1 LNAFPKSTD
10 VFVVGGGPAGLA
22 AAIAARLKGFDVV
35 VADPARPPIDK
46 ACGEGLMPDS
56 FAALRRLGVV
66 VDDAEESFPFRGIRF
81 HGAGVSVAA
90 TFPEGQAVGI
100 RRTRLHEILTDRAR
114 QTGVSMLWGTCV
126 RGLWQETALL
136 DHAAIRYSWVIGA
149 DGQNSRVRRWAGLD
163 AVRHE
168 SARYGFRRHYRVA
181 PWTDHMEIYWGS
193 GCQMYVTPVSPRE
206 VCVAVISRDSH
217 LRFDSALPQFPELS
231 SRLARVSASTVER
244 GSVTVSRR
252 LRRVFG
258 DQTVLIGDASGSVDA
273 ITGEGLSLSFHQAL
287 ALVDAMVNEDLAAYQ
302 SEHRRLMRRPAF
314 MASLMLSLDLHPW
327 LRALVLRAMAF
338 EPAIFSKLLAVRVG
352 AAAPVP
358 VIT

>member
-1 LNAFPKSTD
+1 LTGFPKNTD

-35 VADPARPPIDK
+35 VADAARPPIDK

-56 FAALRRLGVV
+56 FGALHRLGVV

-100 RRTRLHEILTDRAR
+100 RRTRLHEILIDRA
-114 QTGVSMLWGTCV
+114 TELGVTMRWGARVTDLSEL
-126 RGLWQETALL
+126 G
-136 DHAAIRYSWVIGA
+136 RYRWIIGA
-149 DGQNSRVRRWAGLD
+149 DGQNSRVRHWAGLD

-168 SARYGFRRHYRVA
+168 SARYGFRRHYRIA

-217 LRFDSALPQFPELS
+217 LRFNNALTQFPELS

-244 GSVTVSRR
+244 GSVTASRR
-252 LRRVFG
+252 LSQVYRDRA
-258 DQTVLIGDASGSVDA
+258 VLIGDASGSVDA

-287 ALVDAMVNEDLAAYQ
+287 ALADALVNEDLAAYQ
-302 SEHRRLMRRPAF
+302 AGHRRLMRRPAF
-314 MASLMLSLDLHPW
+314 MASLMLSLDRYPW
-327 LRALVLRAMAF
+327 LRPVVLRAMAF
-338 EPAIFSKLLAVRVG
+338 EPAIFSKLLAVHVG
-352 AAAPVP
+352 APAPVP
-358 VIT
+358 AVS

>member
-1 LNAFPKSTD
+1 MTAFPKSTD

-35 VADPARPPIDK
+35 VADAARPPIDK

-56 FAALRRLGVV
+56 FAVLSRLGVV
-66 VDDAEESFPFRGIRF
+66 LDDAEQSFPFRGIRF

-100 RRTRLHEILTDRAR
+100 RRTRLHEILIDRAAEL
-114 QTGVSMLWGTCV
+114 GVTMLWGARVTDLSELGQC
-126 RGLWQETALL
+126 R
-136 DHAAIRYSWVIGA
+136 WVIGA
-149 DGQNSRVRRWAGLD
+149 DGQNSRVRHWAGLD
-163 AVRHE
+163 AVRRE
-168 SARYGFRRHYRVA
+168 SARYGFRRHYRIA

-193 GCQMYVTPVSPRE
+193 GCQMYVTPVNPRE

-217 LRFDSALPQFPELS
+217 LRFDRALPQFPELS
-231 SRLARVSASTVER
+231 SRLARASASTVER

-287 ALVDAMVNEDLAAYQ
+287 ALADALVNEDLAAYQ
-302 SEHRRLMRRPAF
+302 AEHRRLMRRPAF
-314 MASLMLSLDLHPW
+314 MAGLMLSLDRFPW
-327 LRALVLRAMAF
+327 LRAPVLRAMAF
-338 EPAIFSKLLAVRVG
+338 EPAIFSKLLAVHVG
-352 AAAPVP
+352 APSPVP
-358 VIT
+358 VTT